1 MRPTCVLAACI
12 LFVSSYASA
21 ATIFQFKDASLSGGT
36 PVTGTVTI
44 DITAGTPT
52 ALNVTVGFEVFS
64 LSNFYAG
71 NTSGDI
77 FLAEI
82 IGTGSMGDMLRLELP
97 LTTDLTGY
105 TGGDLC
111 SLGAACHATY
121 FGFPS
126 TEYSALVGSSP
137 TNFSSGSLAAT
148 PEPSG
153 LFLLATGLLGT
164 VRFSRRRTVQA

>member
-1 MRPTCVLAACI
+1 MRPTCALAACL
-12 LFVSSYASA
+12 LFVSSYAGA
-21 ATIFQFKDASLSGGT
+21 ATIFQLKDASLSNGT

-44 DITAGTPT
+44 DTAAGTPT
-52 ALNVTVGFEVFS
+52 ALNVTVGSEVFS

-77 FLAEI
+77 FIAEI
-82 IGTGSMGDMLRLELP
+82 IGTGSMGDMLRLEPP

-111 SLGAACHATY
+111 SLSAPCHSTY
-121 FGFPS
+121 FGIPL

-137 TNFSSGSLAAT
+137 TNFSSGSLVPT

-164 VRFSRRRTVQA
+164 LRFSRGRRVQA